1 MNTLTAQT
9 NYILMGISKDQLA
22 EDHIGRI
29 NKALMFI
36 DKNLDELLTL
46 QVVSAA
52 AHYSPY
58 HFHRIFKTVTGQTLN
73 SYITRKRI
81 EKTASVLMRNKEVT
95 IAELSLQY
103 SFKSNSSFTRAFK
116 NFYGISPTTFRAH
129 CKNKYSKISKT
140 ESKNGQKKVVFESE
154 ICNMEN
160 QHTTINVNAKVIEMP
175 ALQLAYLSHLG
186 DGDRTPVFEKL
197 IRWSKSKGLATNE
210 PELLT
215 IYHDSFKITSPDKV
229 RTSAGMILNQPV
241 NADGDV
247 SLTTIEKGKFA
258 VGHFTINRS
267 EFGTAW
273 SNMYKWVNENGY
285 QATDRACFEI
295 YRNDYRLHPEKK
307 FILDLYVPIN

>member
-1 MNTLTAQT
+1 
-9 NYILMGISKDQLA
+9 MGISKDQLA

-36 DKNLDELLTL
+36 DKNLNELLTL

-129 CKNKYSKISKT
+129 CKNKYSKISKA
-140 ESKNGQKKVVFESE
+140 ESKNGQKKVVIESE

-160 QHTTINVNAKVIEMP
+160 QHTTIIVNAEVIEMP

-241 NADGDV
+241 KADGDV

-267 EFGTAW
+267 EFGTIW

-285 QATDRACFEI
+285 QTTDRACFEI